1 MDMLR
6 PRTPA
11 DSTPPAHI
19 MDTTPDIS
27 ATVTAPAALAHMSA
41 FGLKSDPALAHNARP
56 RSLVPAAALR
66 IPAPLRIPLLH
77 LLGMGRIDSLYRAL
91 PQGESPLDFARLAL
105 DVLGVSVRAEG
116 QGFEGVPA
124 AGPLVMVANHP
135 FGALEGLVLAKALL
149 PVRPDLRFLANYM
162 LAAAPELR
170 ELIFSVDPFGGEG
183 AQPRNMTGLRQAIRH
198 VADGGALVVFPS
210 GTVSHLQPSR
220 REITDPV
227 WQSTVGRLVRR
238 TGADALPLYFHGR
251 NSMLFNL
258 MGLLHP
264 MARTAM
270 LAKELLR
277 KRNTTVTLSVGR
289 PVAAATLNELPDDEA
304 RTAYLRMRCYALKPK
319 PRRVLSLPLSL
330 PRTLPLPGRAAQDGP
345 ATASGSADS
354 AAVGL
359 AAPAAPAAPAGQ
371 AARRMRPIAAA
382 RPLELLE
389 AELAAI
395 PPADVLL
402 REGPW
407 TIVETTA
414 DRSPELIREIGRLRE
429 VTFRAV
435 GEGSGAPLDLDAFDA
450 TYRHLVLWHEGDR
463 ALAGAYRLGEVD
475 AILTA
480 QGQRG
485 LYSSSLFRFRPEF
498 FGGAPALELG
508 RAFVAADYQ
517 RDYAPL
523 LLLWKGIGQF
533 ILKRPGVRRLFGPVS
548 VSLDY
553 TPYSLNAI
561 MGYLTR
567 HHGCPAT
574 ARLVRGRSAPAIRQ
588 PGCLRRI
595 EPDGLD
601 WNALCTLVR
610 DMEGGRTIPILF
622 KHYLKLGGRIATF
635 HVDRAFGSLDA
646 FLIIDLLESPPRMLQ
661 RFMGTD
667 GLDRYYAQ
675 TPRDAEGGL
684 ADAPG
689 LAAVSGGA

>member
-11 DSTPPAHI
+11 NAVPPPHI
-19 MDTTPDIS
+19 MDTPPVS
-27 ATVTAPAALAHMSA
+27 SLVAAPARTGLTPADAVLAH
-41 FGLKSDPALAHNARP
+41 PAHS
-56 RSLVPAAALR
+56 RSLVPAAARR

-77 LLGMGRIDSLYRAL
+77 LLGVGRIDSLYRAM
-91 PQGESPLDFARLAL
+91 PQGGTPLDFAHLAL

-116 QGFEGVPA
+116 EGFEGVPA
-124 AGPLVMVANHP
+124 TGPLIMVANHP

-162 LAAAPELR
+162 LAAVPELR
-170 ELIFSVDPFGGEG
+170 ELIFSVDPFGGDG
-183 AQPRNMTGLRQAIRH
+183 AQRRNMAGLRQAIRH
-198 VADGGALVVFPS
+198 VTEGGALVVFPS

-220 REITDPV
+220 REITDPT

-264 MARTAM
+264 VARTAM
-270 LAKELLR
+270 LPKELLR

-289 PVAAATLNELPDDEA
+289 PVAAATLSELPDDEA
-304 RTAYLRMRCYALKPK
+304 RTGYLRMRCYALKPK
-319 PRRVLSLPLSL
+319 PRRVLSLPLL
-330 PRTLPLPGRAAQDGP
+330 RARAVPDHPDTSGSTG
-345 ATASGSADS
+345 AVAASG
-354 AAVGL
+354 
-359 AAPAAPAAPAGQ
+359 GQ
-371 AARRMRPIAAA
+371 SARRMRPIAAA

-395 PPADVLL
+395 PQEDVLL

-414 DRSPELIREIGRLRE
+414 HRSPELIREIGRLRE

-450 TYRHLVLWHEGDR
+450 SYRHLVLWHEGDH
-463 ALAGAYRLGEVD
+463 AMAGAYRLGEVD

-498 FGGAPALELG
+498 FDGAPALELG

-561 MGYLTR
+561 MDYLTR
-567 HHGCPAT
+567 HHGCAAT
-574 ARLVRGRSAPAIRQ
+574 ARLVRGRAAPSLRQ

-595 EPDGLD
+595 EPAGLD
-601 WNALCTLVR
+601 WNALCALVR

-661 RFMGTD
+661 RFMGAD
-667 GLDRYYAQ
+667 GLERYYAQ
-675 TPRDAEGGL
+675 TPGGTGEDAGRDT
-684 ADAPG
+684 G
-689 LAAVSGGA
+689 LAAVAGGA

>member
-1 MDMLR
+1 MDRLR

-11 DSTPPAHI
+11 DSIPPLLH
-19 MDTTPDIS
+19 P
-27 ATVTAPAALAHMSA
+27 V
-41 FGLKSDPALAHNARP
+41 RP
-56 RSLVPAAALR
+56 RSLVPAAARR
-66 IPAPLRIPLLH
+66 IPAPLRIPLLR
-77 LLGMGRIDSLYRAL
+77 LLGVGRIDSLYRAL
-91 PQGESPLDFARLAL
+91 PQGGSPLDFARLAL

-116 QGFEGVPA
+116 EGFEGVPA
-124 AGPLVMVANHP
+124 SGPLILAANHP
-135 FGALEGLVLAKALL
+135 FGALEGLVLANALL

-162 LAAAPELR
+162 LAAVPELR
-170 ELIFSVDPFGGEG
+170 GLIFSVDPFGGDG
-183 AQPRNMTGLRQAIRH
+183 AQRRNMAGLRNAIRH
-198 VADGGALVVFPS
+198 VAGGGALVVFPS

-220 REITDPV
+220 REITDPA

-258 MGLLHP
+258 MGLVHP
-264 MARTAM
+264 VARTAM
-270 LAKELLR
+270 LPKELLR

-319 PRRVLSLPLSL
+319 PRRVLPLPLPLSL
-330 PRTLPLPGRAAQDGP
+330 SGRAV
-345 ATASGSADS
+345 SGTP
-354 AAVGL
+354 G
-359 AAPAAPAAPAGQ
+359 GQ

-382 RPLELLE
+382 RPPELLE

-395 PPADVLL
+395 PAADVLL

-414 DRSPELIREIGRLRE
+414 DRSPELVREIGRLRE
-429 VTFRAV
+429 ATFRAV
-435 GEGSGAPLDLDAFDA
+435 GEGSGAPLDLDAYDA

-475 AILTA
+475 AILAA

-485 LYSSSLFRFRPEF
+485 LYSSTLFRFCPEF
-498 FGGAPALELG
+498 FAGAPALELG
-508 RAFVAADYQ
+508 RAFVAEGHQ

-523 LLLWKGIGQF
+523 LLLWKGIGRF

-561 MGYLTR
+561 MDYLAR
-567 HHGCPAT
+567 HHGCAAT
-574 ARLVRGRSAPAIRQ
+574 ARLVRGRTAPSIRQ

-595 EPDGLD
+595 EPAGLD
-601 WNALCTLVR
+601 WNALCALVR

-635 HVDRAFGSLDA
+635 HVDHAFGSLDA
-646 FLIIDLLESPPRMLQ
+646 FLVIDLLESPPRMLQ
-661 RFMGTD
+661 RFMGAD
-667 GLDRYYAQ
+667 GLERYYAQ
-675 TPRDAEGGL
+675 TPR
-684 ADAPG
+684 
-689 LAAVSGGA
+689 AVSAGGPRCSRG

>member
-11 DSTPPAHI
+11 DFAPHHHMMDTPPDLVAGL
-19 MDTTPDIS
+19 TS
-27 ATVTAPAALAHMSA
+27 APAPGHP
-41 FGLKSDPALAHNARP
+41 GHP
-56 RSLVPAAALR
+56 RSLVPDAARR

-77 LLGMGRIDSLYRAL
+77 LLGVGRIDSMYRAM
-91 PQGESPLDFARLAL
+91 PQGGTPLDFARLAL
-105 DVLGVSVRAEG
+105 DVLGVSVRAEAE
-116 QGFEGVPA
+116 GFEGVPA
-124 AGPLVMVANHP
+124 TGPLIMVANHP

-162 LAAAPELR
+162 LAAVPELR
-170 ELIFSVDPFGGEG
+170 ELIFSVDPFGGDG
-183 AQPRNMTGLRQAIRH
+183 AQRRNMAGLRRAIRH
-198 VADGGALVVFPS
+198 VGEGGALVVFPS

-220 REITDPV
+220 REITDPT

-264 MARTAM
+264 VARTA
-270 LAKELLR
+270 LLPKELLR

-289 PVAAATLNELPDDEA
+289 PVAAATLSELPDDEA

-319 PRRVLSLPLSL
+319 PRRVLSLPL
-330 PRTLPLPGRAAQDGP
+330 PLPKSKKGGAVPGAMEA
-345 ATASGSADS
+345 ATASGGSAS
-354 AAVGL
+354 PASPASPVGQV
-359 AAPAAPAAPAGQ
+359 GQ
-371 AARRMRPIAAA
+371 IGQSVRRMRPIAAA
-382 RPLELLE
+382 RPLALLE

-414 DRSPELIREIGRLRE
+414 DRSPELVREIGRLRE

-450 TYRHLVLWHEGDR
+450 DYRHLVLWHEGDR
-463 ALAGAYRLGEVD
+463 ALAGAYRLGVVD
-475 AILTA
+475 AILDA
-480 QGQRG
+480 QGLRG
-485 LYSSSLFRFRPEF
+485 LYSASLFRFRPEF
-498 FGGAPALELG
+498 FDGAPALELG

-561 MGYLTR
+561 MDYLTR
-567 HHGCPAT
+567 HHGCPGT
-574 ARLVRGRSAPAIRQ
+574 ARLVRGRATPSLRQ

-595 EPDGLD
+595 EPEGLD
-601 WNALCTLVR
+601 WNALCALVR

-661 RFMGTD
+661 RFMGAE

-675 TPRDAEGGL
+675 TPRGAGEGVPRDAGQ
-684 ADAPG
+684 
-689 LAAVSGGA
+689 AAASGGA

>member
-11 DSTPPAHI
+11 ASAPHHHMMDTPPDPMARAASAPFPACPEHSAH
-19 MDTTPDIS
+19 PE
-27 ATVTAPAALAHMSA
+27 H
-41 FGLKSDPALAHNARP
+41 P
-56 RSLVPAAALR
+56 RSLVPAAARR

-77 LLGMGRIDSLYRAL
+77 LLGVGRIDSLYRSM
-91 PQGESPLDFARLAL
+91 PQGGTPLDFARLAL
-105 DVLGVSVRAEG
+105 DVLGVSVRAEAE
-116 QGFEGVPA
+116 GFEGVPA
-124 AGPLVMVANHP
+124 TGPLVMVANHP
-135 FGALEGLVLAKALL
+135 FGALEGLVLATALL

-162 LAAAPELR
+162 LAAVPELR
-170 ELIFSVDPFGGEG
+170 ELIFSVDPFGGDG
-183 AQPRNMTGLRQAIRH
+183 AQRRNMAGLRQAIRH
-198 VADGGALVVFPS
+198 VGEGGALVVFPS
-210 GTVSHLQPSR
+210 GTVSHLQPLR
-220 REITDPV
+220 REITDPT

-264 MARTAM
+264 AARTA
-270 LAKELLR
+270 LLPKELLR

-289 PVAAATLNELPDDEA
+289 SVAAATLNELPDDAA
-304 RTAYLRMRCYALKPK
+304 RTAYLRMRCYALKPR
-319 PRRVLSLPLSL
+319 PRRVLSLPLL
-330 PRTLPLPGRAAQDGP
+330 LPLLLPGK
-345 ATASGSADS
+345 SGAVPD
-354 AAVGL
+354 AVGT
-359 AAPAAPAAPAGQ
+359 AASVSASPASP

-407 TIVETTA
+407 TIVETSA
-414 DRSPELIREIGRLRE
+414 DRSPELVREIGRLRE

-450 TYRHLVLWHEGDR
+450 DYRHLILWHEGDR

-475 AILTA
+475 AILDA

-485 LYSSSLFRFRPEF
+485 LYSASLFRFRPEF

-523 LLLWKGIGQF
+523 LLLWKGIGRF

-561 MGYLTR
+561 MDYLTR

-574 ARLVRGRSAPAIRQ
+574 ARLVRGRATPSLRQ

-595 EPDGLD
+595 EPAGLD
-601 WNALCTLVR
+601 WNGLCALVR

-661 RFMGTD
+661 RFMGAD
-667 GLDRYYAQ
+667 GLERYYAQ
-675 TPRDAEGGL
+675 TPRGTGEGAPGMEDGAGAPGSNGRGGL
-684 ADAPG
+684 A
-689 LAAVSGGA
+689 AASGGA

>member
-11 DSTPPAHI
+11 ASVPPNHI
-19 MDTTPDIS
+19 MDTPPDQL
-27 ATVTAPAALAHMSA
+27 AVAAAAPASLH
-41 FGLKSDPALAHNARP
+41 PALP
-56 RSLVPAAALR
+56 RSLVPAAARR

-77 LLGMGRIDSLYRAL
+77 LLGVGRIDSLYRAL
-91 PQGESPLDFARLAL
+91 PQGEAPLDFARQAL

-116 QGFEGVPA
+116 EGFEGVPST
-124 AGPLVMVANHP
+124 GPVVLVANHP

-162 LAAAPELR
+162 LAAVPELR
-170 ELIFSVDPFGGEG
+170 DLIFSVDPFGGDG
-183 AQPRNMTGLRQAIRH
+183 AQRRNMAGLRQAIRH
-198 VADGGALVVFPS
+198 VTEGGALVVFPS

-220 REITDPV
+220 REITDPT

-258 MGLLHP
+258 MGLVHP
-264 MARTAM
+264 VARTAM
-270 LAKELLR
+270 LPKELLR

-319 PRRVLSLPLSL
+319 PRRVLSLP
-330 PRTLPLPGRAAQDGP
+330 GKAAP
-345 ATASGSADS
+345 GSA
-354 AAVGL
+354 G
-359 AAPAAPAAPAGQ
+359 
-371 AARRMRPIAAA
+371 ARRMRPIAAA

-395 PPADVLL
+395 PAGDVLL

-414 DRSPELIREIGRLRE
+414 ERSPELIREIGRLRE

-435 GEGSGAPLDLDAFDA
+435 GEGSGAPLDLDAYDA

-475 AILTA
+475 ALLAA

-485 LYSSSLFRFRPEF
+485 LYSSSLFRFSPEF
-498 FGGAPALELG
+498 FGGATALELG
-508 RAFVAADYQ
+508 RAFVSADYQ

-561 MGYLTR
+561 MDYLTR
-567 HHGCPAT
+567 HHGCADT
-574 ARLVRGRSAPAIRQ
+574 ARLVRGRTAPSIRQ

-595 EPDGLD
+595 EPAGLD
-601 WNALCTLVR
+601 WNALCALVR

-661 RFMGTD
+661 RFMGAE
-667 GLDRYYAQ
+667 GLARYYAQ
-675 TPRDAEGGL
+675 TPRAAGEGASDGAGQAAL
-684 ADAPG
+684 AGEA
-689 LAAVSGGA
+689 

>member
-1 MDMLR
+1 M
-6 PRTPA
+6 
-11 DSTPPAHI
+11 STPVA
-19 MDTTPDIS
+19 TP
-27 ATVTAPAALAHMSA
+27 VAAASS
-41 FGLKSDPALAHNARP
+41 SDASRADAVLPHPGHA
-56 RSLVPAAALR
+56 RSLVPAAARR

-77 LLGMGRIDSLYRAL
+77 LLGVGRIDSLYRAM
-91 PQGESPLDFARLAL
+91 PQGGTPLDFARLAL
-105 DVLGVSVRAEG
+105 DVLGVSVRAEAE
-116 QGFEGVPA
+116 GFEGVPA
-124 AGPLVMVANHP
+124 TGPLIMVANHP

-162 LAAAPELR
+162 LAAVPELR
-170 ELIFSVDPFGGEG
+170 ELIFSVDPFGGDG
-183 AQPRNMTGLRQAIRH
+183 AQRRNMAGLRQAIRH
-198 VADGGALVVFPS
+198 VAEGGALVVFPS

-220 REITDPV
+220 REITDPT

-264 MARTAM
+264 VARTA
-270 LAKELLR
+270 LLPKELLR

-289 PVAAATLNELPDDEA
+289 PVAAATLGELPDDEA

-319 PRRVLSLPLSL
+319 PRRVLSLPL
-330 PRTLPLPGRAAQDGP
+330 PLPMSKKGGAVPGAPGIPDTPGA
-345 ATASGSADS
+345 ATASGGPASQ
-354 AAVGL
+354 VGQV
-359 AAPAAPAAPAGQ
+359 GQ
-371 AARRMRPIAAA
+371 VGPVGQSARRMRPIAAA

-395 PPADVLL
+395 PPTDVLL

-414 DRSPELIREIGRLRE
+414 NRSPELVREIGRLRE

-450 TYRHLVLWHEGDR
+450 DYRHLILWHEGNR

-475 AILTA
+475 AILDA

-485 LYSSSLFRFRPEF
+485 LYSASLFRFRPEF

-561 MGYLTR
+561 MDYLTR
-567 HHGCPAT
+567 HHGCAAT
-574 ARLVRGRSAPAIRQ
+574 ARLVRGRATPSLRQ

-595 EPDGLD
+595 EPAGLD
-601 WNALCTLVR
+601 WNALCALVR

-661 RFMGTD
+661 RFMGAE

-675 TPRDAEGGL
+675 TPRGAGEGAGAAPLVDAASAGRG
-684 ADAPG
+684 
-689 LAAVSGGA
+689 

>member
-1 MDMLR
+1 MDRLR

-11 DSTPPAHI
+11 DSIPPPHILDTPSAPAMVAATAPPA
-19 MDTTPDIS
+19 
-27 ATVTAPAALAHMSA
+27 V
-41 FGLKSDPALAHNARP
+41 PALPHPVRA
-56 RSLVPAAALR
+56 RSLVPAAARR

-77 LLGMGRIDSLYRAL
+77 LLGVGRIDSLYRAL

-116 QGFEGVPA
+116 EGFEGVPA
-124 AGPLVMVANHP
+124 AGPLILAANHP

-162 LAAAPELR
+162 LAAVPELR
-170 ELIFSVDPFGGEG
+170 GLIFSVDPFGGDG
-183 AQPRNMTGLRQAIRH
+183 AQRRNMAGLRNAIRH
-198 VADGGALVVFPS
+198 VAEGGALVVFPS

-220 REITDPV
+220 REITDPA

-258 MGLLHP
+258 MGLVHP
-264 MARTAM
+264 VARTAM
-270 LAKELLR
+270 LPKELLR

-319 PRRVLSLPLSL
+319 PRRVLPLP
-330 PRTLPLPGRAAQDGP
+330 LPLPGRAV
-345 ATASGSADS
+345 SG
-354 AAVGL
+354 
-359 AAPAAPAAPAGQ
+359 APGGQ

-382 RPLELLE
+382 RPPELLE

-395 PPADVLL
+395 PADDVLL

-414 DRSPELIREIGRLRE
+414 DRSPELVREIGRLRE
-429 VTFRAV
+429 ATFRAV
-435 GEGSGAPLDLDAFDA
+435 GEGSGAPLDLDAYDA
-450 TYRHLVLWHEGDR
+450 AYRHLVLWHQGDR

-475 AILTA
+475 AILAA

-485 LYSSSLFRFRPEF
+485 LYSSTLFRFRPEF
-498 FGGAPALELG
+498 FAGASALELG
-508 RAFVAADYQ
+508 RAFVAADHQ

-523 LLLWKGIGQF
+523 LLLWKGIGRF

-561 MGYLTR
+561 MDYLAR
-567 HHGCPAT
+567 HHGCAAT
-574 ARLVRGRSAPAIRQ
+574 ARLVRGRTAPSIRQ

-595 EPDGLD
+595 EPAGLD
-601 WNALCTLVR
+601 WNALCALVR

-661 RFMGTD
+661 RFMGPD
-667 GLDRYYAQ
+667 GLERYYAQ
-675 TPRDAEGGL
+675 TPRAAGEDAAMGAGR
-684 ADAPG
+684 
-689 LAAVSGGA
+689 AASAGEA

>member
-11 DSTPPAHI
+11 DAAPLHHI
-19 MDTTPDIS
+19 MDTPS
-27 ATVTAPAALAHMSA
+27 ATGPLPVSTPVAVPSRADAVTPHPVHS
-41 FGLKSDPALAHNARP
+41 
-56 RSLVPAAALR
+56 RSLVPAAARR

-77 LLGMGRIDSLYRAL
+77 LLGVGRIDALYRGM
-91 PQGESPLDFARLAL
+91 PQGGTPLDFARLAL
-105 DVLGVSVRAEG
+105 DVLGVSVRAEAE
-116 QGFEGVPA
+116 GFGGVPA
-124 AGPLVMVANHP
+124 TGPLIMVANHP
-135 FGALEGLVLAKALL
+135 FGALEGLVLAQALL

-162 LAAAPELR
+162 LAAVPELR
-170 ELIFSVDPFGGEG
+170 ELIFSVDPFGGDG
-183 AQPRNMTGLRQAIRH
+183 AQRRNMAGLRQAIRH
-198 VADGGALVVFPS
+198 VAEGGALVVFPS

-220 REITDPV
+220 REITDPT

-264 MARTAM
+264 AARTA
-270 LAKELLR
+270 LLPKELLR

-319 PRRVLSLPLSL
+319 PRRVLSLPLPML
-330 PRTLPLPGRAAQDGP
+330 KKGGGVPGATEA
-345 ATASGSADS
+345 ATASDGPV
-354 AAVGL
+354 AAVG
-359 AAPAAPAAPAGQ
+359 Q
-371 AARRMRPIAAA
+371 SARRMRPIAAA

-395 PPADVLL
+395 PPTDVLL

-407 TIVETTA
+407 TIVETAA
-414 DRSPELIREIGRLRE
+414 DRSSELIREIGRLRE

-450 TYRHLVLWHEGDR
+450 TYRHLILWHEGNR

-475 AILTA
+475 ALLTA

-508 RAFVAADYQ
+508 RAFVSADYQ

-561 MGYLTR
+561 MDYLTR

-574 ARLVRGRSAPAIRQ
+574 ARLVRGRAAPSLRQ

-595 EPDGLD
+595 EPEGLD
-601 WNALCTLVR
+601 WNALCALVR

-635 HVDRAFGSLDA
+635 HVDRTFGSLDA

-661 RFMGTD
+661 RFMGAE
-667 GLDRYYAQ
+667 GLERYYAQ
-675 TPRDAEGGL
+675 TPRAAGEGGAGDAL
-684 ADAPG
+684 ADA
-689 LAAVSGGA
+689 AVAGRG

>member
-6 PRTPA
+6 PRAPA
-11 DSTPPAHI
+11 DIAPHHHMMDTPPDPVAGAV
-19 MDTTPDIS
+19 S
-27 ATVTAPAALAHMSA
+27 APVPVH
-41 FGLKSDPALAHNARP
+41 PVHPVHPVPP
-56 RSLVPAAALR
+56 RSLVPAAARR

-77 LLGMGRIDSLYRAL
+77 LLGVGRIDSLYRAM
-91 PQGESPLDFARLAL
+91 PQGGTPLDFARLAL
-105 DVLGVSVRAEG
+105 DVLGVSVRAEAE
-116 QGFEGVPA
+116 GFEGVPA
-124 AGPLVMVANHP
+124 TGPLIMVANHP

-162 LAAAPELR
+162 LAAVPELR
-170 ELIFSVDPFGGEG
+170 ELIFSVDPFGGDG
-183 AQPRNMTGLRQAIRH
+183 AQRRNMAGLRQAVRH
-198 VADGGALVVFPS
+198 VGEGGALVVFPS

-220 REITDPV
+220 REITDPT

-264 MARTAM
+264 VARTA
-270 LAKELLR
+270 LLPKELLR

-330 PRTLPLPGRAAQDGP
+330 PMPKKDGTVPGATAAVAASADPVRPISPVSP
-345 ATASGSADS
+345 AT
-354 AAVGL
+354 
-359 AAPAAPAAPAGQ
+359 
-371 AARRMRPIAAA
+371 RRMRPIAAA

-395 PPADVLL
+395 PPAGVLL

-407 TIVETTA
+407 TIVEITA

-475 AILTA
+475 AILDA

-485 LYSSSLFRFRPEF
+485 LYSASLFRFRPEF
-498 FGGAPALELG
+498 FGGATALELG

-561 MGYLTR
+561 MDYLTR

-574 ARLVRGRSAPAIRQ
+574 ARLVRGRATPSLRQ

-595 EPDGLD
+595 EPEGLD
-601 WNALCTLVR
+601 WNALCALVR

-635 HVDRAFGSLDA
+635 HVDRTFGSLDA

-661 RFMGTD
+661 RFMGAE

-675 TPRDAEGGL
+675 TPRGVTEGAGVAPLVDAASAGRG
-684 ADAPG
+684 
-689 LAAVSGGA
+689 